1 MNKTT
6 KEETRITTVYNSES
20 KGASTYLN
28 NPDVDTETHVIM
40 LCSHINLVIK
50 NLMLGGMSL
59 PESTATVQKA
69 VTIATDRIIGE
80 LVEEHNRK
88 IK

>member
-1 MNKTT
+1 MEEE
-6 KEETRITTVYNSES
+6 KEETRIVTVYNSES
-20 KGASTYLN
+20 KSASTYLN
-28 NPDVDTETHVIM
+28 NPDVDTETLVIM

-59 PESTATVQKA
+59 PESTVTVQKA
-69 VTIATDRIIGE
+69 VTIAIDRIIGE
-80 LVEEHNRK
+80 LVREHNRQ

>member
-1 MNKTT
+1 MSEE
-6 KEETRITTVYNSES
+6 KEETKIVTVYNSES
-20 KGASTYLN
+20 QNASTYLN
-28 NPDVDTETHVIM
+28 NPDIDTETHIIM
-40 LCSHINLVIK
+40 LCSHVNLMIK
-50 NLMLGGMSL
+50 NLMLSGMSL

-80 LVEEHNRK
+80 LVREHNRQ

>member
-1 MNKTT
+1 MSEE
-6 KEETRITTVYNSES
+6 KEETRITTVYDS
-20 KGASTYLN
+20 KSQNASTYLN
-28 NPDVDTETHVIM
+28 NPNVDTETLVIM

-69 VTIATDRIIGE
+69 LTITIDRIISE
-80 LVEEHNRK
+80 LVEEHNRQ